1 MTTPRKKCIAT
12 DAVLFIAALFTA
24 AAAVAAPA
32 GVVTQSNGP
41 LFTQNEQGRIR
52 SLSADSGVSAGD
64 TLVTGRETFAQVRFS
79 DGGVLTLG
87 PDTRLAVVA
96 YAFDAA
102 YITDDR
108 LELRLETGSVRLEPG
123 ILARRNPE
131 RYALVT
137 PTGTISGGNGSF
149 IATYVASDAK
159 VASIERIHLA
169 ELSGATMSDAPLV
182 VALTTPVPGAKSP
195 GLYVQ
200 VLDGMIHLTNGGGSQ
215 SFTAGQFGYTASFI
229 QPPVVLPANPG
240 MQFTP
245 PPSFSSSSAAN
256 PNTSGSGAAKTV
268 DCEVR

>member
-1 MTTPRKKCIAT
+1 MTTPRKNCIAT
-12 DAVLFIAALFTA
+12 EAALFIAALCMA
-24 AAAVAAPA
+24 AAAIAAPA

-41 LFTQNEQGRIR
+41 LFTQSEPGRVK
-52 SLSADSGVSAGD
+52 SLSADSEVSPGD

-108 LELRLETGSVRLEPG
+108 SELRLETGSVRLEPG
-123 ILARRNPE
+123 MLARRNPE

-137 PTGTISGGNGSF
+137 PTGTIRGASGSF
-149 IATYVASDAK
+149 IATFVASDAK
-159 VASIERIHLA
+159 VAWIEPIRLA
-169 ELSGATMSDAPLV
+169 ALSGVTMSDAPLV
-182 VALTTPVPGAKSP
+182 VALTTPVPGAKAP

-200 VLDGMIHLTNGGGSQ
+200 VLDGIIHLTNGGGSQ

-229 QPPVVLPANPG
+229 KPPIVLPANPG

-245 PPSFSSSSAAN
+245 PPSFSSSTNSQ
-256 PNTSGSGAAKTV
+256 GSSSNKSNSV